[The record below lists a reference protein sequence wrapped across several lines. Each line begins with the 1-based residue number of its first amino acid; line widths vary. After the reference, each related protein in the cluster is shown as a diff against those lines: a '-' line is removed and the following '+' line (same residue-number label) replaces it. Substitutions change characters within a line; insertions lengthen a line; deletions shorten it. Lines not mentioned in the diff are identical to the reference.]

1 MNRYWERAH
10 CPQARWVRE
19 KLKNCL
25 YGRVI
30 KTSRKK
36 TRKKQRNK
44 EKFKYGLPHNL
55 VEYQFLNQKSS
66 CEKYTSF
73 YIKKVIP
80 VGDKIFDSAIETS
93 FQHYCGSVTS
103 R

>member
-1 MNRYWERAH
+1 MNRYWKRAH
-10 CPQARWVRE
+10 YPQARWVRE
-19 KLKNCL
+19 KLSYCL

-55 VEYQFLNQKSS
+55 VEYTN
-66 CEKYTSF
+66 F
-73 YIKKVIP
+73 YIRKVLVRNIP
-80 VGDKIFDSAIETS
+80 VFISKKLFL
-93 FQHYCGSVTS
+93 
-103 R
+103 